1 MVEPSS
7 TTTTSP
13 PLQRATPEPPPTSHC
28 LDELYEIH
36 KRGKDPPSFLVLL
49 HLQTVTTFAIL
60 VTGKPHDRHHSTAMD
75 HHLPLALLLR
85 TPWLEGFC
93 SLHF

>member
-7 TTTTSP
+7 ITTTSP
-13 PLQRATPEPPPTSHC
+13 PLQRTTPEPPLTSHC

-49 HLQTVTTFAIL
+49 SFANRDHL
-60 VTGKPHDRHHSTAMD
+60 HHSRDWKTTRSPPFCCNGPPSPSCPFTQD
-75 HHLPLALLLR
+75 TLA
-85 TPWLEGFC
+85 
-93 SLHF
+93 